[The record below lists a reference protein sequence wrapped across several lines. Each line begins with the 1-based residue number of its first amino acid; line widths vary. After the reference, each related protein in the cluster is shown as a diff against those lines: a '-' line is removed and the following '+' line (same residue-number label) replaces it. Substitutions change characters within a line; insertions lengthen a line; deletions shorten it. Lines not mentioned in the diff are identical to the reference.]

1 MSLAQ
6 YELPSVQMTVLLFF
20 PLPLVFGFPWWLRGL
35 KKKKN
40 LPAMQETQ
48 VVSLSGDE
56 PLESGNGYPLQYSGE
71 FHGQRSLAG
80 CSPWGHK
87 ESDTP
92 GRLTLSPVSV

>member
-6 YELPSVQMTVLLFF
+6 YELPFVQMIVLLFF

-35 KKKKN
+35 KKKN

-48 VVSLSGDE
+48 VVSLSGEE

-71 FHGQRSLAG
+71 FLRQRSLAG
-80 CSPWGHK
+80 CIPWGHK